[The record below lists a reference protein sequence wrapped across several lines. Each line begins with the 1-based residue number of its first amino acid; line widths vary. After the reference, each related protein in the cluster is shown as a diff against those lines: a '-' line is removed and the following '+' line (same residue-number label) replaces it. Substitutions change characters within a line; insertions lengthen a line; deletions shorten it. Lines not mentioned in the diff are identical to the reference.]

1 MNNEQTSDKKQFITI
16 RPYTIRE
23 LSRLYGVSRITFRR
37 WLNKFKQEL
46 GDRAGR
52 YYSIPQVKV
61 IFKHLDFPSII
72 EVKE

>member
-1 MNNEQTSDKKQFITI
+1 MNYEQTGDKRQFITI
-16 RPYTIRE
+16 KPYTIRE
-23 LSRLYGVSRITFRR
+23 LSLLYGVSRITFRR

-46 GDRAGR
+46 GNRAGR

-61 IFKHLDFPSII
+61 IFKHLDFPCVI